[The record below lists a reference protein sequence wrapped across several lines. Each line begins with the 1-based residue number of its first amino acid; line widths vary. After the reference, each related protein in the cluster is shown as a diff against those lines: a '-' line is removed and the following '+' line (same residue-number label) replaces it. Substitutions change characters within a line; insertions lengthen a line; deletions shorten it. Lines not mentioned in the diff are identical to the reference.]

1 MDHFKKL
8 IILIVAFA
16 LCSSIV
22 LSGCTN
28 NSVEATVESTNSDNS
43 EIATSI
49 ETSRNTLNTV
59 SSSTSNSNST
69 DQRLE
74 KDAWRMAYIEY
85 IRGGDGEY
93 SRDSYPNAW
102 AEYTYFTLL
111 DVDGDDVPELLR
123 TGSYV
128 AQGEALVTYADGKL
142 KIINSYASEYFFQ
155 GNSGYL
161 WREER
166 DRENDIEYYRYFKYN
181 KGDLTL
187 LLEAAEIDET
197 ASRDHKFIWDGKEV
211 TEEVFRSH
219 LKEFKNNPKIYA
231 ESSDLDEMAFAI
243 SDF

>member
-28 NSVEATVESTNSDNS
+28 NSVEATDESTNSDNS

-123 TGSYV
+123 TGGYV

-197 ASRDHKFIWDGKEV
+197 ASRG
-211 TEEVFRSH
+211 
-219 LKEFKNNPKIYA
+219 YA